1 MSKLSNG
8 AKQGIIEEVLSGN
21 GVSIRSIAK
30 KYNIGVSTL
39 HKWIKKYREDDI
51 IEGKK
56 PEKTTS
62 CLSDAKRF
70 EHLIVT
76 ASMSEEEIGAYC
88 RENGLYSF
96 QLTAWKESFMSPK
109 TEDKNQSLIAEVKA
123 LRTENKKLKQ
133 DIKRKDAALSEA
145 SALLILKKKASMIW
159 GEIEGD

>member
-21 GVSIRSIAK
+21 GVSIRSIAR
-30 KYNIGVSTL
+30 KYNIGASTL
-39 HKWIKKYREDDI
+39 HKWIKKY
-51 IEGKK
+51 
-56 PEKTTS
+56 
-62 CLSDAKRF
+62 
-70 EHLIVT
+70 
-76 ASMSEEEIGAYC
+76 

-133 DIKRKDAALSEA
+133 DVRRKDAALSEA
-145 SALLILKKKASMIW
+145 SALLILKKKAAMIW

>member
-8 AKQGIIEEVLSGN
+8 AKQGIIEEALSGN

-39 HKWIKKYREDDI
+39 HKWIKKYRENDI

-88 RENGLYSF
+88 RENGLYRF

-133 DIKRKDAALSEA
+133 DVKRKDAALSEA
-145 SALLILKKKASMIW
+145 SALLILKKKAAMIW

>member
-21 GVSIRSIAK
+21 GVSIRSIAR
-30 KYNIGVSTL
+30 KYNIGASTL
-39 HKWIKKYREDDI
+39 HKWIKKYRENDI

-56 PEKTTS
+56 PQKTTE
-62 CLSDAKRF
+62 CLSDAERF
-70 EHLIVT
+70 EHLIAT
-76 ASMSEEEIGAYC
+76 APMSEEELGAYC

-96 QLTAWKESFMSPK
+96 QLTVWKESFMSPK
-109 TEDKNQSLIAEVKA
+109 TEDKNQSLLAEVKA

-133 DIKRKDAALSEA
+133 DVRRKDAALSEA
-145 SALLILKKKASMIW
+145 SALLILKKKAAMIW